1 MRDAVNDGVQL
12 GFACGANMA
21 VPDRW
26 RQLAGA
32 QWDGPWLLMDL
43 DRAEIPP
50 EQRLG
55 FRLAVYLSVLT
66 EDDRERLRV
75 QYDTVCQ
82 TFGWL
87 YAVDAATMPF
97 DLFASRIREWN
108 YFPARLAWD
117 ATCTFVTP
125 EEPPRGFDFWNRPE
139 QFKRVL
145 RVYAVD
151 GVPVLVDGFTSLPL
165 VDGPYLTAD
174 GHSGRI
180 EIRAPRQPPEDRL
193 PGPRPPRRRG
203 PGAHRQRD
211 VAPAGHRPRAGRRS
225 ASLSGGPRPPR
236 MRRAAGGGRRDAG
249 GGLRHGHVGQVA
261 QRIVEV
267 LGRERRERDVFA

>member
-1 MRDAVNDGVQL
+1 
-12 GFACGANMA
+12 
-21 VPDRW
+21 
-26 RQLAGA
+26 
-32 QWDGPWLLMDL
+32 
-43 DRAEIPP
+43 
-50 EQRLG
+50 
-55 FRLAVYLSVLT
+55 VYLSVLT

-180 EIRAPRQPPEDRL
+180 RSARPASPPKIDSLVLDHRVDADPVRTDNATSWPQPVIDRARAVAPR
-193 PGPRPPRRRG
+193 
-203 PGAHRQRD
+203 AS
-211 VAPAGHRPRAGRRS
+211 PAALGLLECG
-225 ASLSGGPRPPR
+225 
-236 MRRAAGGGRRDAG
+236 GGGRRDAG
-249 GGLRHGHVGQVA
+249 GGLRHGPVGQVA

>member
-1 MRDAVNDGVQL
+1 M
-12 GFACGANMA
+12 
-21 VPDRW
+21 
-26 RQLAGA
+26 
-32 QWDGPWLLMDL
+32 
-43 DRAEIPP
+43 
-50 EQRLG
+50 
-55 FRLAVYLSVLT
+55 YLSVLT

-75 QYDTVCQ
+75 RYDTVCQ
-82 TFGWL
+82 TFGQL

-117 ATCTFVTP
+117 ATCAFVTP

-139 QFKRVL
+139 QFKRVQ
-145 RVYAVD
+145 
-151 GVPVLVDGFTSLPL
+151 SLPL

-211 VAPAGHRPRAGRRS
+211 VLAPAGHRPRAGRRS
-225 ASLSGGPRPPR
+225 ASVSGGPRPPR
-236 MRRAAGGGRRDAG
+236 MRRAAGGGMRAAGYATAMSARWRSELSRCSGANGGNAMCSRRNG
-249 GGLRHGHVGQVA
+249 GTADQS
-261 QRIVEV
+261 
-267 LGRERRERDVFA
+267 